1 MDSLDKLTLNSNQL
15 THLRGGMFEGLTSLR
30 ALYID
35 HNQISTI
42 NKEAF
47 KGLEGKV
54 YICEQDCKVH
64 EQKKYFKFI
73 ISSQFGV
80 TYTE

>member
-15 THLRGGMFEGLTSLR
+15 THLKGGMFEGLTSLR

-54 YICEQDCKVH
+54 YICEQECKVH
-64 EQKKYFKFI
+64 EQFEHKKYF
-73 ISSQFGV
+73 
-80 TYTE
+80 